1 MSDSSRPHGLQHA
14 RPYCPSP
21 TPGVYSN
28 SCPLSRWSISYHTLS
43 NHLIQPSHFL
53 LSPPPAFNLSQHQ
66 GLFKWV
72 SSLYQVARSIRVSA
86 SVLPMNAQDW
96 SLGWIGSPCSP
107 KDSQKSSPHHST
119 KASVLRRSAFFI
131 VQLSHPYMT
140 TGKIIALIRQY
151 LCWQSNVSAF

>member
-53 LSPPPAFNLSQHQ
+53 LSPTPAFNLSQHQ

-107 KDSQKSSPHHST
+107 KDSQKSSPTPQYKSINSSALSFLYSPTLISIHDHWKNHS
-119 KASVLRRSAFFI
+119 LD
-131 VQLSHPYMT
+131 
-140 TGKIIALIRQY
+140 
-151 LCWQSNVSAF
+151 